1 MDINK
6 ILAEKYNLTKDAFW
20 QLRDKWIITHDAV
33 MTIAEQ
39 EGIEFDVPEIKIL
52 DERHV
57 MMHGKAR
64 LEKKELWTTG
74 EANLANNCKAP
85 YPFAMA
91 EKRWKDR
98 ITLMLIGVYHLGV
111 YSEDEADSFKKD
123 ELMTAAQYRYINNL
137 LEQNEYE
144 EDVVTKTLEFLD
156 NDESTMVEAQAYIKR
171 LKELGR
177 LEE

>member
-6 ILAEKYNLTKDAFW
+6 QLKENYNLTKDAFW

-33 MTIAEQ
+33 MIIAEQ
-39 EGIEFDVPEIKIL
+39 EGIEFDIPEIKIL
-52 DERHV
+52 DERHI

-64 LEKKELWTTG
+64 LGDKEEWTTG

-111 YSEDEADSFKKD
+111 YSEDEADSFQK
-123 ELMTAAQYRYINNL
+123 EEGMTAAQYRTINNY
-137 LEQNEYE
+137 LEKNEYE
-144 EDVVTKTLEFLD
+144 EDVVTKTLDFLD

-171 LKELGR
+171 LKELAG
-177 LEE
+177 LEG